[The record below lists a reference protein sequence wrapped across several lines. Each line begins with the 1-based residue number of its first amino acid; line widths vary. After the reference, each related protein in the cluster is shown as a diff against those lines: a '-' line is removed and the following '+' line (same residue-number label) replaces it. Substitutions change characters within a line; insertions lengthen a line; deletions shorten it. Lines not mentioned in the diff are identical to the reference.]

1 MLDLFLNAP
10 LTLDPKGR
18 ITLPS
23 RARAWLDLLGTNVL
37 VCIAHRGHLRL
48 YTKAD
53 FKAYVVDPLKG
64 KDSFDPVVERQQRL
78 RLGFATE
85 VQVDPQ
91 GRFVIPPNL
100 RQMAGL
106 ERDVVLMTVAERM
119 EIWDAQRLDAWLA
132 QAMAAEEAGGSGA

>member
-1 MLDLFLNAP
+1 MHLNAP

-23 RARAWLDLLGTNVL
+23 RVRAWLELLGTNVL

-53 FKAYVVDPLKG
+53 FKAAVVDPLAG

-78 RLGFATE
+78 RLGFAAE
-85 VQVDPQ
+85 VLVDPQ
-91 GRFVIPPNL
+91 GRFVIPANL
-100 RQMAGL
+100 RAMAGL
-106 ERDVVLMTVAERM
+106 ERDAVLMTVAERM
-119 EIWDAQRLDAWLA
+119 ELWDQARLDAWVA
-132 QAMAAEEAGGSGA
+132 AAMAEEAGGIGA